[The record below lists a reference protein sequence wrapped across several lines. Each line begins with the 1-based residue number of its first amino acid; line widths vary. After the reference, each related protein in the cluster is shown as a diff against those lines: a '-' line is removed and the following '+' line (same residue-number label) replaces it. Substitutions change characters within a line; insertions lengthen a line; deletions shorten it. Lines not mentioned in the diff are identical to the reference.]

1 MENKNN
7 NYEIKNNSGSIFKNE
22 NATGNQPTYRGKVKV
37 NNVEMDISLWVKES
51 AKGTKYFSA
60 SFQEPFT
67 KPTTTEPN
75 VKINNIVDDSLP
87 F

>member
-1 MENKNN
+1 METKNN
-7 NYEIKNNSGSIFKNE
+7 NYEIKNNSGSLFKNE

-37 NNVEMDISLWVKES
+37 NNVEMDVSLWVKES

-60 SFQEPFT
+60 SFQEPFV

-75 VKINNIVDDSLP
+75 VKINNIDDDLP

>member
-1 MENKNN
+1 MENNKNYESKNN
-7 NYEIKNNSGSIFKNE
+7 AGAIFKN
-22 NATGNQPTYRGKVKV
+22 NKTKDTQPDYRGKVKV
-37 NNVEMDISLWVKES
+37 NNIEMEVSLWVKES

-67 KPTTTEPN
+67 KPTSTEPK
-75 VKINNIVDDSLP
+75 VNIVDNDFP

>member
-7 NYEIKNNSGSIFKNE
+7 YETKNNSGSIFKNE

-37 NNVEMDISLWVKES
+37 NNIEMDISLWVKES

-67 KPTTTEPN
+67 KPTTTEQN
-75 VKINNIVDDSLP
+75 VKINNIENDLP